1 MQSPVSI
8 LKIVE
13 LQYGDE
19 LIRVKVMEQKNTL
32 KNAPKDILIITTVG
46 TIEKTYDEFDGS
58 LENRGTSIK
67 NRILSKLRLPYTNI
81 IVHPVLSKDSLYM
94 DDADRKL
101 IAETIA
107 EDLKLNAPIVLLHGT
122 DTMALTANYCFEH
135 IKNITVPVVFTGA
148 MVPMGFDDTDATQNV
163 TEALLSAKLL
173 PPGIYISFHN
183 QIFKVPHVQ
192 KNKEKRTFEEI

>member
-32 KNAPKDILIITTVG
+32 KNAPKDILIITTGG